1 MNANRNLEIK
11 VFVKEYKRNPAGM
24 LKLQRERLDHVISK
38 DSKHQPCLKNNEAH
52 GNNAKHKRYHY
63 KKKGTGG
70 YGR

>member
-1 MNANRNLEIK
+1 MNANRNMEIK

-24 LKLQRERLDHVISK
+24 LRLQRERLDHVISK
-38 DSKHQPCLKNNEAH
+38 EARKQPSRHDTEAH
-52 GNNAKHKRYHY
+52 GHNTTHKRNHY